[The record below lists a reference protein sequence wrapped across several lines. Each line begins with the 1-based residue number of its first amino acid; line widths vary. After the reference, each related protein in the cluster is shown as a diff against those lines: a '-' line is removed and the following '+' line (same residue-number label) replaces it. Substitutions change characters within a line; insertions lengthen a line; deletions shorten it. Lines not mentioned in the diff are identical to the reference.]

1 VQGLRSESES
11 RQQFLS
17 ADRKSTAP
25 AFQAREHSIPSPDA
39 NDVLRKFNRDSHW
52 VAAGLLGTVLLAA
65 SALVVLLPE
74 RHTMTPVPS
83 QIASPAEDIKAQA
96 QKTQNDADLAA
107 NQHDEIQ
114 AQLKDTNAQQIQK
127 SDGLAV
133 DALQAQAKDTD
144 PEAQQAQ
151 NDAELVASQRD
162 ALQAQLKDTEAKTR
176 QAQNDAELVA
186 SQRDALQAQLKDTE
200 AKTRQAQN
208 DAELVASQR
217 DALQAQLKD
226 TEAKTQQAQNDA
238 EPGASQRD
246 ALQASYQPNSA
257 GTFRRKASHQS
268 HRSVHQLGDAEAKRL
283 LLELWHRS
291 LAKTEKPLGWPTFSN
306 LDERKKAA
314 FISGRRSLLPRRH
327 RVWP

>member
-1 VQGLRSESES
+1 MQGLRSQPES
-11 RQQFLS
+11 RQQI
-17 ADRKSTAP
+17 DGESTVP
-25 AFQAREHSIPSPDA
+25 AFQAREHSVHWPDA

-52 VAAGLLGTVLLAA
+52 VAAGLLGTMLLAA
-65 SALVVLLPE
+65 SAFFVLLPE

-162 ALQAQLKDTEAKTR
+162 ALQAQAKDTEAKTQ
-176 QAQNDAELVA
+176 QAQNDAEPG
-186 SQRDALQAQLKDTE
+186 
-200 AKTRQAQN
+200 
-208 DAELVASQR
+208 ASQR

-238 EPGASQRD
+238 ELVANQRD